1 MTNQQTTMK
10 EIQKVLHNQTR
21 SNFEKS
27 YHHAAGNQ
35 RALEELT
42 KLVREEL
49 ARQNA
54 HLSKIQLEI
63 DVLSSDDERRDY
75 IMSVNDGGVRQAL
88 IQANYDLF
96 NNAPA
101 TQRVVNDKEVV
112 YDQVSGLY
120 MDQKQL
126 DEEKRKRI
134 MSIPDSEERQ
144 KMIAMNAHLF

>member
-10 EIQKVLHNQTR
+10 EIQKVLHSQTR

-35 RALEELT
+35 RALEELA

-49 ARQNA
+49 AKQNA

-63 DVLSSDDERRDY
+63 DVLSNDDARRDY
-75 IMSVNDGGVRQAL
+75 ILSVTDDGVRQAL
-88 IQANYDLF
+88 IQANYYLF

-101 TQRVVNDKEVV
+101 THHVVDDKEVV

-120 MDQKQL
+120 MDKKQL